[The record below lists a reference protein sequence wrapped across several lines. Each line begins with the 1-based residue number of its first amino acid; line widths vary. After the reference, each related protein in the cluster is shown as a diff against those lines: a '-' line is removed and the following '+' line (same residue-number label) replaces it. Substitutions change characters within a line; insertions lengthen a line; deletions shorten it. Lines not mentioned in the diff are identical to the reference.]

1 MESAPSSAHLKHVNA
16 ISGQVVDAAMRVHST
31 IGPGLLESAYQACLM
46 HELRKRGLNVRA
58 QVRLPIVYD
67 GVKIGVGYRVDL
79 LVEEVVI
86 VETKAL
92 ASILPVHEAQ
102 VLSYLK
108 LSGCK
113 VGLLINFHE
122 LHLKDGIRRLVN
134 DL

>member
-1 MESAPSSAHLKHVNA
+1 MQAVNA
-16 ISGQVVDAAMRVHST
+16 ISGQVVDAAMRVHSKL
-31 IGPGLLESAYQACLM
+31 GPGLLESAYQACLTY
-46 HELRKRGLNVRA
+46 ELCKRGLNVRT

-67 GVKIGVGYRVDL
+67 GVRIGVGYRLDL

-108 LSGCK
+108 LSGCQ
-113 VGLLINFHE
+113 VGLVINFHE

-134 DL
+134 NL